1 MKFDNFEANF
11 KYQFAKD
18 LFAGAMYTYTMGHF
32 NSSAGDSKPKWNQ
45 FGLMVDYNL
54 SLRTDVYVQGM
65 YQHVSAVSAS
75 AAPLNGAF
83 IPGTDA
89 PSSTQNQ
96 FVGRVALRHVF

>member
-1 MKFDNFEANF
+1 
-11 KYQFAKD
+11 
-18 LFAGAMYTYTMGHF
+18 
-32 NSSAGDSKPKWNQ
+32 
-45 FGLMVDYNL
+45 
-54 SLRTDVYVQGM
+54 M